1 MEWFP
6 LKLTISR
13 IELILRHFAENSG
26 NTETL
31 AMFTSQKTN
40 MESHAGLLLSA
51 SMIKGMLRTQLKVW
65 MEKIWM
71 DVNFELILLDTIGHS
86 HPEDDNDQGREVVIA
101 DIDPDHAIEEDDLD
115 PDLEINHEID
125 REAAREDEADPKAS
139 QKAAVEAKR
148 LGERK
153 VDPNQDP
160 NLEADLVQ
168 KTLATNELG

>member
-1 MEWFP
+1 
-6 LKLTISR
+6 
-13 IELILRHFAENSG
+13 
-26 NTETL
+26 
-31 AMFTSQKTN
+31 MFTSQKTN

-71 DVNFELILLDTIGHS
+71 DVNFELILLDTIGRS
-86 HPEDDNDQGREVVIA
+86 HLEDDNDQGREVVIA
-101 DIDPDHAIEEDDLD
+101 DIDPDHAIEDEDRAVALVIEDVDLALVRATEEDDHDLD

-168 KTLATNELG
+168 KTLATNELGG